1 MEAYE
6 PQDSFLIRDLETL
19 RTVSDPLRTQIYEIL
34 IQGPANVR
42 QLGDRLGLAPSRLYY
57 HVNLLEKFGLLRVVE
72 TRMVG
77 NVLEKYYRAISYS
90 LHVDPNLLNFSTD
103 EGKAA
108 IEEMLIAGLDT
119 TRDDLLRSFR
129 ARLFVLEQGSTP
141 KERSMMVSRTTARI
155 TDAYAEEFRA
165 RLQALIEEF
174 GEKDLGDPQPGEQ
187 RENFALMV
195 VFYPSFY
202 YPEEKQT

>member
-1 MEAYE
+1 MEPFE

-42 QLGDRLGLAPSRLYY
+42 QIGDRLGLAPSRLYY
-57 HVNLLEKFGLLRVVE
+57 HVNLLEKFGLLR
-72 TRMVG
+72 
-77 NVLEKYYRAISYS
+77 
-90 LHVDPNLLNFSTD
+90 VDPNLLNFSTD

-129 ARLFVLEQGSTP
+129 ARLFNLEQGNTP

-155 TDAYAEEFRA
+155 TDAYAEEFHG

-174 GEKDLGDPQPGEQ
+174 GEKDMADPQPGEQ